1 MKKDTPEIGVSFF
14 VQVCILSDTYDKI
27 IGSIKKQGV
36 IIMIRKGTL
45 DDMPQIESLFDEH
58 FQYQKKYES
67 YTINQRGIFPSTEGL
82 TNAVKNG
89 VLYVREDDGEIT
101 AMIVLDN
108 QQPPEFDN
116 IDWLTKVPTDGAAVI
131 HMVNTR
137 PRHYRKGLAREFIA
151 FAEDWGREN
160 GCTVLR
166 SECGSQ
172 NLPAVLMFKHLGFE
186 RVGVASIK
194 VSGIVQADGHIFFEK
209 KL

>member
-1 MKKDTPEIGVSFF
+1 
-14 VQVCILSDTYDKI
+14 
-27 IGSIKKQGV
+27 
-36 IIMIRKGTL
+36 MIRKGTL
-45 DDMPQIESLFDEH
+45 DDMPQIESLVDEH

-116 IDWLTKVPTDGAAVI
+116 IDWLTKVPADGAAVI

-194 VSGIVQADGHIFFEK
+194 VSGVVQADGHIFFEK

>member
-1 MKKDTPEIGVSFF
+1 
-14 VQVCILSDTYDKI
+14 
-27 IGSIKKQGV
+27 
-36 IIMIRKGTL
+36 
-45 DDMPQIESLFDEH
+45 
-58 FQYQKKYES
+58 
-67 YTINQRGIFPSTEGL
+67 
-82 TNAVKNG
+82 
-89 VLYVREDDGEIT
+89 
-101 AMIVLDN
+101 MIVLDN

-116 IDWLTKVPTDGAAVI
+116 IDWLTKVPADGAAVI

-137 PRHYRKGLAREFIA
+137 PRHYRKGLAREFIT

-194 VSGIVQADGHIFFEK
+194 VSGVVQADGHIFFEK

>member
-1 MKKDTPEIGVSFF
+1 
-14 VQVCILSDTYDKI
+14 
-27 IGSIKKQGV
+27 
-36 IIMIRKGTL
+36 MIRKGTL

-116 IDWLTKVPTDGAAVI
+116 IDWLTKVPPSRKTGAAKTAALCYAANV
-131 HMVNTR
+131 
-137 PRHYRKGLAREFIA
+137 
-151 FAEDWGREN
+151 
-160 GCTVLR
+160 
-166 SECGSQ
+166 
-172 NLPAVLMFKHLGFE
+172 AVRICRLC
-186 RVGVASIK
+186 
-194 VSGIVQADGHIFFEK
+194 
-209 KL
+209 